1 MIQNNM
7 HHALKAL
14 SHGAIYLATFNASAD
29 LADILTDSS
38 AGNAM

>member
-1 MIQNNM
+1 M
-7 HHALKAL
+7 HHAQKAL
-14 SHGAIYLATFNASAD
+14 PHGVIFQATFNEGAD